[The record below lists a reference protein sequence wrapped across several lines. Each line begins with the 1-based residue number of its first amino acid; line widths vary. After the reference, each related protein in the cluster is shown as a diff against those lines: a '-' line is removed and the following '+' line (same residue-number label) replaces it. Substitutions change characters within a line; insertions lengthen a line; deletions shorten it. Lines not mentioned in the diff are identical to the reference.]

1 MKVSTAPQETYG
13 EMEVKLHEFLTSA
26 REWSAALP
34 SRLIPAEIK
43 VWVNPKEGLEAGVKR
58 TAILSTSGNELC
70 YSRHFTS
77 IQLSHWKRHIGSDD
91 DDDDDDDDNDGDA
104 HDQGLSRW

>member
-43 VWVNPKEGLEAGVKR
+43 V
-58 TAILSTSGNELC
+58 
-70 YSRHFTS
+70 
-77 IQLSHWKRHIGSDD
+77 
-91 DDDDDDDDNDGDA
+91 
-104 HDQGLSRW
+104 